1 MSDNYDKESSGIVCT
16 VSKQVGVVAGTSVV
30 ISKKLADYGIK
41 TVTTTKDWLKRP
53 LKVLAPTRDKK
64 SGTTSQASALESKD
78 EQETGRKKAA
88 KALIAALESDLA
100 AAQHELKKTWSNA
113 KKTQSKLASQ
123 LDELKAEKKSLLSD
137 LEQAKSEDSEAAA
150 RENEVKTRVAA
161 LESDLAAARYQL
173 EKPRKEEEDTMSQP
187 SSDLN
192 TMGIEEI
199 ELSHQTEEKVRV
211 VSTEEDVKSAIEPT
225 VAQSVEELN
234 VKTEE
239 QPSQKAVEEE
249 ISAPVAVTDED
260 VQAAIFS
267 NATDKIIF
275 SSALSDIARQ
285 DATVRIDA
293 VKTMAGIRHELSVKA
308 LAAQMA
314 CESSAQVRQ
323 ECIKALVA
331 LDMTKAL
338 PAIERALTD
347 EASSVRLAV
356 VWGLYHLAGT
366 GSAPALKG
374 MLSDEDEEVRRRAAT
389 CIGWLGKDELLG

>member
-1 MSDNYDKESSGIVCT
+1 MCDNHDKESSGIVCT
-16 VSKQVGVVAGTSVV
+16 VSKQVGAVAGTSVV
-30 ISKKLADYGIK
+30 ISKKLAGYGIK

-53 LKVLAPTRDKK
+53 LKVLVPTRCKK
-64 SGTTSQASALESKD
+64 SRTTSQASALESKD
-78 EQETGRKKAA
+78 ERETGRKKAA

-100 AAQHELKKTWSNA
+100 AAQHELKKAWSNA
-113 KKTQSKLASQ
+113 ENTQSKLASQ
-123 LDELKAEKKSLLSD
+123 LDELKAEKESLLSD
-137 LEQAKSEDSEAAA
+137 MEQAKSEDSEAAV

-161 LESDLAAARYQL
+161 LESDLATARCQL

-199 ELSHQTEEKVRV
+199 ELSHQAEEKVRV
-211 VSTEEDVKSAIEPT
+211 VSTEEEAKSAIEPT
-225 VAQSVEELN
+225 VAQSVEE
-234 VKTEE
+234 
-239 QPSQKAVEEE
+239 E
-249 ISAPVAVTDED
+249 IPAPVAVTDED
-260 VQAAIFS
+260 VQAAIFP

-275 SSALSDIARQ
+275 SSALSDIASQ
-285 DATVRIDA
+285 DATVRVDA

-331 LDMTKAL
+331 LEMTEAL
-338 PAIERALTD
+338 PAIECALTD
-347 EASSVRLAV
+347 EAGSVRLAV

-366 GSAPALKG
+366 GSALALTG

-389 CIGWLGKDELLG
+389 CIGWLGKEELLG

>member
-1 MSDNYDKESSGIVCT
+1 MRDNYDKESSGIVCT

-30 ISKKLADYGIK
+30 ISKKLAGYGVK

-53 LKVLAPTRDKK
+53 LKPTRGKK
-64 SGTTSQASALESKD
+64 SRTTSQASALESKD
-78 EQETGRKKAA
+78 EQETERKKAS

-100 AAQHELKKTWSNA
+100 AAQRELKKTWSNA
-113 KKTQSKLASQ
+113 KKAQSKLASQ
-123 LDELKAEKKSLLSD
+123 LEELKAEKESLLSD

-173 EKPRKEEEDTMSQP
+173 EKPRKKEEDTMSQP

-211 VSTEEDVKSAIEPT
+211 VSTEEEVKSAIEPT
-225 VAQSVEELN
+225 VAQS
-234 VKTEE
+234 
-239 QPSQKAVEEE
+239 VEEE

-260 VQAAIFS
+260 VQAAIFP
-267 NATDKIIF
+267 NVTDKIIF

-285 DATVRIDA
+285 DATVRVDA

-314 CESSAQVRQ
+314 CDSSAQVRQ

-366 GSAPALKG
+366 GSALALRG